1 MILFFFTLE
10 NDGNVAAMLDF
21 IRNAMAKVIYFAK
34 PLCRPILKT
43 TLL

>member
-21 IRNAMAKVIYFAK
+21 IRNAMAKVIFLPNHYVDQ
-34 PLCRPILKT
+34 T
-43 TLL
+43 